1 MKRGTAYAP
10 NSQASIPVFNP
21 VPRSYAGFDTIRQ
34 EPVQDLSHS
43 TRRLC
48 HARPD
53 PGPDRLDGRAVE
65 ECPLDLVTLKSELK
79 HLIVDTLRLEEIAP
93 EEIEDDMPLF
103 GKGLGLDSVDALE
116 LVVALEKA
124 YGVVIEDEEVGKEA
138 FASVEVLARFVR
150 DRVKEGANG

>member
-1 MKRGTAYAP
+1 M
-10 NSQASIPVFNP
+10 
-21 VPRSYAGFDTIRQ
+21 
-34 EPVQDLSHS
+34 
-43 TRRLC
+43 
-48 HARPD
+48 
-53 PGPDRLDGRAVE
+53 
-65 ECPLDLVTLKSELK
+65 DLVTLKSELK